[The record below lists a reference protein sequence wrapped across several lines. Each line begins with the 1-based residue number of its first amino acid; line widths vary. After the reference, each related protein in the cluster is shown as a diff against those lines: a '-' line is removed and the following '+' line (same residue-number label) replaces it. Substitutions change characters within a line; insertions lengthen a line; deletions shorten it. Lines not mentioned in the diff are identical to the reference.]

1 MSGSFL
7 GTVLESESTVWLIL
21 IICASASF
29 PLALLLCLGLPSYE
43 NVESN
48 EVSPTLVITQFPAIL
63 IGICLFTF
71 GIPMTEGAMANWAT
85 VYVKMMLGPEAQG
98 TGYGFGLFAAF
109 VALGRFFGDSLK
121 IKLGTINLARIF
133 VNITIIGLIIL
144 VISNDLWL
152 ALAGF
157 ALIGLGVSVGFPLAV
172 TAAASIDE
180 KKEASYVAFLSLI

>member
-43 NVESN
+43 NVNSA
-48 EVSPTLVITQFPAIL
+48 EVSPALVINQFPAIL

-71 GIPMTEGAMANWAT
+71 GISMTEGAMANWAS
-85 VYVKMMLGPEAQG
+85 VYVKEMLGPEAQG

-109 VALGRFFGDSLK
+109 VALGRFIGDNLK
-121 IKLGTINLARIF
+121 IKLGTIIVARVF
-133 VNITIIGLIIL
+133 VIISILGLIFL
-144 VISNDLWL
+144 VTADDLWL
-152 ALAGF
+152 AL
-157 ALIGLGVSVGFPLAV
+157 
-172 TAAASIDE
+172 T
-180 KKEASYVAFLSLI
+180 